1 MKFILTDELGRLSR
15 WLRILG
21 FDTEI
26 EKDRAA
32 LVIKSLRDNRII
44 LTRDSKMSRF
54 TGTRMVRI
62 ESDYVEKQL
71 EQVKSELDLKIEKE
85 EIFKICII
93 CNENLEGVGKDF
105 VKDKVPKYVYE
116 THKFFMRCPKC
127 QKIYWQGTHWALVNK
142 FLERIK
148 NSSLSL

>member
-1 MKFILTDELGRLSR
+1 MRFIITDELGRLSK

-54 TGTRMVRI
+54 TGTRMIKI
-62 ESDYVEKQL
+62 ESDIIEKQMV
-71 EQVKSELDLKIEKE
+71 QVISELDLKIKAEDL
-85 EIFKICII
+85 FKICIS
-93 CNENLEGVGKDF
+93 CNENLESVDRDS
-105 VKDKVPKYVYE
+105 VKDKVPRYVYE
-116 THKFFMRCPKC
+116 AHKSFMRCPKC
-127 QKIYWQGTHWALVNK
+127 KKIYWQGSHWALVNK
-142 FLERIK
+142 YLERICP
-148 NSSLSL
+148 S